1 MIILS
6 KLADHGVI
14 VAAELAAEP
23 NRQMTAGQVATAT
36 AVPKTRMM
44 WSYRM

>member
-23 NRQMTAGQVATAT
+23 NRQMTGGRWQLR
-36 AVPKTRMM
+36 PQCR
-44 WSYRM
+44 RPE